1 MNLLGAHQ
9 SAEMRCVVDTKSME
23 KTVVH
28 LLRHGEVE
36 NPTRVL
42 YGRLPNFY
50 LSKLGLEMADRAAD
64 FFHDRDLVKVIS
76 SPLERAQQTAEPT
89 AKKLGLEIVH
99 DERIIEATNVF
110 EGKRV
115 SVGDGALKNPRNW
128 WHLRNPFVPSWGEPY
143 NQVASRMRAAIE
155 SARKAANGKEIV
167 LVSHQLPI
175 YVARLSFEGR
185 NLVHS
190 PRKRECSL
198 ASITSLHFLGDEFE
212 RVEYH
217 EPSRDL
223 LARIKR

>member
-1 MNLLGAHQ
+1 M
-9 SAEMRCVVDTKSME
+9 
-23 KTVVH
+23 
-28 LLRHGEVE
+28 
-36 NPTRVL
+36 
-42 YGRLPNFY
+42 
-50 LSKLGLEMADRAAD
+50 
-64 FFHDRDLVKVIS
+64 
-76 SPLERAQQTAEPT
+76 
-89 AKKLGLEIVH
+89 
-99 DERIIEATNVF
+99 
-110 EGKRV
+110 
-115 SVGDGALKNPRNW
+115 
-128 WHLRNPFVPSWGEPY
+128 PSWGEPY

-175 YVARLSFEGR
+175 YVGRLSFEGR

-198 ASITSLHFLGDEFE
+198 ASVTSLHFLGDEFE